1 MAREVTARGGGAQGV
16 LCGPCM
22 KGLLLRLAVN
32 AVALLAADLLID
44 GVHLGGGLWGTLVVA
59 LVFGLVNALI
69 KPLALLLSLPAV
81 VLTLGLFTWVVNA
94 AMLGLTAAFTG
105 YLSVDGL
112 WSALGGSLVVSA
124 VSALLSRYT
133 GERPGR

>member
-1 MAREVTARGGGAQGV
+1 VQAV
-16 LCGPCM
+16 LWGPATM
-22 KGLLLRLAVN
+22 KGLLLRLGVN
-32 AVALLAADLLID
+32 AAALLAADLFID

-69 KPLALLLSLPAV
+69 KPLVLLLSLPAV

-94 AMLGLTAAFTG
+94 AMLGLTAAFSD
-105 YLSVDGL
+105 YLAVDGL
-112 WSALGGSLVVSA
+112 WSALGGSLVVSG

-133 GERPGR
+133 GEQRRG

>member
-1 MAREVTARGGGAQGV
+1 VQAV
-16 LCGPCM
+16 LWGPATM
-22 KGLLLRLAVN
+22 KGLFLRLGVN
-32 AVALLAADLLID
+32 AAALLAADLLID

-69 KPLALLLSLPAV
+69 KPLVLLLSLPAV

-94 AMLGLTAAFTG
+94 AMLGLTAAFSD
-105 YLSVDGL
+105 YLVVDGL
-112 WSALGGSLVVSA
+112 WSALGGSLVVSG

-133 GERPGR
+133 GEQRRG

>member
-1 MAREVTARGGGAQGV
+1 MQAV
-16 LCGPCM
+16 LWGPATM
-22 KGLLLRLAVN
+22 KGLFLRLGVN
-32 AVALLAADLLID
+32 AAALLAADLLID

-69 KPLALLLSLPAV
+69 KPLVLLLSLPAV

-94 AMLGLTAAFTG
+94 AMLGLTAAFSD
-105 YLSVDGL
+105 YLVVDGL
-112 WSALGGSLVVSA
+112 WSALGGSLVVSG

-133 GERPGR
+133 GEQRRG

>member
-1 MAREVTARGGGAQGV
+1 
-16 LCGPCM
+16 M
-22 KGLLLRLAVN
+22 KGLFLRLGVN
-32 AVALLAADLLID
+32 AAALLAADLLID

-69 KPLALLLSLPAV
+69 KPLVLLLSLPAV

-94 AMLGLTAAFTG
+94 AMLGLTAAFSD
-105 YLSVDGL
+105 YLVVDGL
-112 WSALGGSLVVSA
+112 WSALGGSLVVSG

-133 GERPGR
+133 GEQRRG